1 MRACCSGC
9 AWTIPPSLPVP
20 VARPGRGADMD
31 MTLIPS
37 PISRR
42 RLIVGL
48 ASALLLAAPAAA
60 QQSLPAPSP
69 APIRCEAD
77 SCRSDDGLLL
87 RIGDDDAPAP
97 PLPGRT
103 DLPVAGTVPASP
115 AVTPDVAA
123 RGGQFMAELPNGG
136 VVWATEDP
144 TMVPPSLSV
153 QAAATVPFENG
164 RVIRP
169 LRFHSYNNYAS
180 FIQKLEVTLYR
191 GTDTDLVT
199 PLARIELPADY
210 VGDAEWSGELPPQIK
225 LRTGD
230 DLIYVARAYG
240 AGGAFDETRLQRIQL
255 VTPADFDRGL
265 QITRENVQKTL
276 GQALDGDSAQDLQL
290 SNSIY
295 GQSMLRLQNIPIHGS
310 RVRLYGR
317 NLEPNSRVRI
327 NGQDFPVDLEQKFAA
342 EFLEPVGEHRY
353 EVSVE
358 SRDAPS
364 AQRQLDVDVTGRYL
378 FLVAIADVTVS
389 RNSASGNLQPLA
401 ADDRDDDSFLSEG
414 RLAFYLKGKLRGK
427 YLVTA
432 QADTQDRELKYLFR
446 DFTQADAQ
454 DVFRRL
460 DPDLYYPV
468 YGDDS
473 TTYRDVDTQGRL
485 YLRVDWDQSQAVW
498 GNYATG
504 ITGTEYGQY
513 VRSLY
518 GGALNW
524 RSLEATPLGEA
535 RSQVKVFGSEAQSAP
550 GHSEF
555 LGTGGS
561 LYYLRHTDVLPG
573 SEQVVLEVRDRTTGR
588 TETRATLQEGVDYEI
603 DNLQGRLILTRPLAQ
618 LTRENVR
625 SITRDMPL
633 DGYDQLLLV
642 DYEYVP
648 LGFSSDDV
656 TYGARGRQWIG
667 DHVAIGGTW
676 IDENR
681 SGENYSLKGAD
692 LTLQAGRG
700 TYLKMEQTRTEAT
713 AAPVFYS
720 DNGGLSFIRRNPYEG
735 RRSGTASAVEA
746 RANLRELGWT
756 TQDWSLGAWW
766 RDVDAG
772 FSVARQ
778 DTGLPIQEY
787 GAEFLGYITDDFSLY
802 GRHTRTEQGELAL
815 EQSQLTAEWRLGND
829 GQLTGELRRVRE
841 EQELQSVDALLA
853 AIGYRQRFGASWE
866 LYGTG
871 QVTLDD
877 DGGAYEKN
885 DLLTLGARYLFGD
898 RSSVGAEV
906 SGGSRGHGAKVDGEY
921 RMAPD
926 HSLYGSYSYST
937 DRTGTDPLFDTGLQ
951 SGWTLGQRWRLSNQV
966 NVYNESQYLKDRRQD
981 SAGIVHTF
989 GMDFYPAQ
997 GWNLGFTI
1005 MDGELD
1011 STLGR
1016 VDRRAYSVS
1025 GGRTDAVA
1033 QWNSKL
1039 EYRRDSG
1046 AEQREQW
1053 VTTNRLLYKLN
1064 DDWRFALRANYAD
1077 TEDRIDRLADAKLV
1091 ETNMGF
1097 AWRPH
1102 DNTRWAGFGKFTYLY
1117 DVASLGQEGGN
1128 LYDQR
1133 SQILSLEGIRQLGAR
1148 WEVAGKLASRWGD
1161 YRTGRGEGAWLDS
1174 RADFA
1179 ALQLRYR
1186 LFAQWEG
1193 LAEHRWLKVR
1203 DGGVRKGWLVGV
1215 DRRVGENFKVGVGYN
1230 FTEFSDDMTE
1240 LKYDQKGFFLNM
1252 AGYY

>member
-1 MRACCSGC
+1 
-9 AWTIPPSLPVP
+9 
-20 VARPGRGADMD
+20 MD

-42 RLIVGL
+42 LSLGL
-48 ASALLLAAPAAA
+48 ASALLLALPAAA
-60 QQSLPAPSP
+60 QPVTPAPSP

-77 SCRSDDGLLL
+77 SCRNDDGLLL
-87 RIGDDDAPAP
+87 RIRDDSEPEL

-103 DLPVAGTVPASP
+103 DLPAANVVPLAP
-115 AVTPDVAA
+115 AVTPNVAS

-230 DLIYVARAYG
+230 ELIYVARAYG

-353 EVSVE
+353 DVSVE

-389 RNSASGNLQPLA
+389 KNSASGNLQPLA
-401 ADDRDDDSFLSEG
+401 ADDRDNDSFLSEG

-524 RSLEATPLGEA
+524 RSMEATPLGEA
-535 RSQVKVFGSEAQSAP
+535 RSQLKVFGSEAQSAP

-700 TYLKMEQTRTEAT
+700 TYLKMEQTRTDAT

-787 GAEFLGYITDDFSLY
+787 GAEFLGYLTDDFSLY
-802 GRHTRTEQGELAL
+802 GRHTRTEQGDLAL

-841 EQELQSVDALLA
+841 EQQLQSVDALLA
-853 AIGYRQRFGASWE
+853 AIGYRQRFGSSWE
-866 LYGTG
+866 VYGTG

-1011 STLGR
+1011 STVGR

-1064 DDWRFALRANYAD
+1064 EDWRFALRANYAD

-1203 DGGVRKGWLVGV
+1203 EGGVRKGWLVGV

>member
-1 MRACCSGC
+1 
-9 AWTIPPSLPVP
+9 
-20 VARPGRGADMD
+20 MD

-42 RLIVGL
+42 LSLGL
-48 ASALLLAAPAAA
+48 ASALLLALPAAA
-60 QQSLPAPSP
+60 QPVTPAPSP

-77 SCRSDDGLLL
+77 SCRNDDGLLL
-87 RIGDDDAPAP
+87 RIRDDSEPEL

-103 DLPVAGTVPASP
+103 DLPAANVVPLAP
-115 AVTPDVAA
+115 AVTPDVAS

-230 DLIYVARAYG
+230 ELIYVARAYG

-353 EVSVE
+353 DVSVE

-524 RSLEATPLGEA
+524 RSMEATPLGEA
-535 RSQVKVFGSEAQSAP
+535 RSQLKVFGSEAQSAP

-700 TYLKMEQTRTEAT
+700 TYLKMEQTRTDAT

-787 GAEFLGYITDDFSLY
+787 GAEFLGYLTDDFSLY
-802 GRHTRTEQGELAL
+802 GRHTRTEQGDLAL

-841 EQELQSVDALLA
+841 EQQLQSVDALLA

-866 LYGTG
+866 VYGTG

-898 RSSVGAEV
+898 RSSVGTEV

-1011 STLGR
+1011 STVGR

-1064 DDWRFALRANYAD
+1064 EDWRFALRANYAD

-1203 DGGVRKGWLVGV
+1203 EGGVRKGWLVGV

>member
-1 MRACCSGC
+1 
-9 AWTIPPSLPVP
+9 
-20 VARPGRGADMD
+20 MD

-42 RLIVGL
+42 LTLGL
-48 ASALLLAAPAAA
+48 ASALLLALPAAA
-60 QQSLPAPSP
+60 QQGTPVPTS

-77 SCRSDDGLLL
+77 SCRNDDGLLL
-87 RIGDDDAPAP
+87 RILDDSEPEL
-97 PLPGRT
+97 PLPGRADVPT
-103 DLPVAGTVPASP
+103 AGAVPASP

-180 FIQKLEVTLYR
+180 FIQTLEVTLYR

-230 DLIYVARAYG
+230 ELIYVARAYG

-265 QITRENVQKTL
+265 QITRESVQKTL

-353 EVSVE
+353 DVSVE

-389 RNSASGNLQPLA
+389 KNSASGNLQPLA

-446 DFTQADAQ
+446 DFTEADAQ

-618 LTRENVR
+618 LTRENAR

-787 GAEFLGYITDDFSLY
+787 GAEFLGYLTDDFSLY

-866 LYGTG
+866 VYGTG

-1011 STLGR
+1011 STVGR

-1064 DDWRFALRANYAD
+1064 EDWRFALRANYAD

-1117 DVASLGQEGGN
+1117 DVAALGQEGGN

>member
-1 MRACCSGC
+1 
-9 AWTIPPSLPVP
+9 
-20 VARPGRGADMD
+20 MD
-31 MTLIPS
+31 MTLS

-42 RLIVGL
+42 LSLGL
-48 ASALLLAAPAAA
+48 ASALLLAALPAAA
-60 QQSLPAPSP
+60 QQAGTAPSP

-77 SCRSDDGLLL
+77 SCRNDDGLLL
-87 RIGDDDAPAP
+87 RIRDDGADALA
-97 PLPGRT
+97 LPGRAGPVVT
-103 DLPVAGTVPASP
+103 DVVPVSP

-136 VVWATEDP
+136 MVWATEDP

-210 VGDAEWSGELPPQIK
+210 VGDAEWSGELPAQIK

-230 DLIYVARAYG
+230 ELIYVARAYG

-265 QITRENVQKTL
+265 QVTRENVQKTL

-353 EVSVE
+353 DVSVE

-513 VRSLY
+513 IRSLY

-656 TYGARGRQWIG
+656 TYGARGRQWLG

-756 TQDWSLGAWW
+756 MQDWSVGAWW

-778 DTGLPIQEY
+778 DTGLPMQEY
-787 GAEFLGYITDDFSLY
+787 GAEFLGYLTDDFSLY
-802 GRHTRTEQGELAL
+802 GRHTRTEQGDLAL

-853 AIGYRQRFGASWE
+853 AIGYRQRFGSSWE

-1005 MDGELD
+1005 MDGELE
-1011 STLGR
+1011 STVGR

-1064 DDWRFALRANYAD
+1064 EDWRFALRANYAD

>member
-1 MRACCSGC
+1 
-9 AWTIPPSLPVP
+9 
-20 VARPGRGADMD
+20 MD

-42 RLIVGL
+42 LSLGL
-48 ASALLLAAPAAA
+48 ASALLLALPAAA
-60 QQSLPAPSP
+60 QPVTPAPSP

-77 SCRSDDGLLL
+77 SCRNDDGLLL
-87 RIGDDDAPAP
+87 RIRDDSEPEL

-103 DLPVAGTVPASP
+103 DLPAANVVPLAP
-115 AVTPDVAA
+115 AVTPDVAS

-230 DLIYVARAYG
+230 ELIYVARAYG
-240 AGGAFDETRLQRIQL
+240 AGGAFDETRLQRLQL

-353 EVSVE
+353 DVSVE

-401 ADDRDDDSFLSEG
+401 ADDRDNDSFLSEG

-524 RSLEATPLGEA
+524 RSMEATPLGEA
-535 RSQVKVFGSEAQSAP
+535 RSQLKVFGSEAQSAP

-700 TYLKMEQTRTEAT
+700 TYLKMEQTRTDAT

-787 GAEFLGYITDDFSLY
+787 GAEFLGYLTDDFSLY
-802 GRHTRTEQGELAL
+802 GRHTRTEQGDLAL
-815 EQSQLTAEWRLGND
+815 EQSQLTAEWRLGNN

-841 EQELQSVDALLA
+841 EQQLQSVDALLA

-866 LYGTG
+866 VYGTG

-937 DRTGTDPLFDTGLQ
+937 DRTGTDPLFDAGLQ

-1011 STLGR
+1011 STVGR

-1064 DDWRFALRANYAD
+1064 EDWRFALRANYAD

-1148 WEVAGKLASRWGD
+1148 WELAGKLASRWGD

-1203 DGGVRKGWLVGV
+1203 EGGVRKGWLVGV

>member
-1 MRACCSGC
+1 
-9 AWTIPPSLPVP
+9 
-20 VARPGRGADMD
+20 MD
-31 MTLIPS
+31 MTLS

-42 RLIVGL
+42 LCLGL
-48 ASALLLAAPAAA
+48 ASALLLAALPAAA
-60 QQSLPAPSP
+60 QQAGPAPSP

-77 SCRSDDGLLL
+77 SCRNDDGLLL
-87 RIGDDDAPAP
+87 RIRDDSADAL
-97 PLPGRT
+97 PLPGRAGPVGT
-103 DLPVAGTVPASP
+103 DVVPMSP

-210 VGDAEWSGELPPQIK
+210 VGDAEWSGELPAQIK

-230 DLIYVARAYG
+230 ELIYVARAYG

-265 QITRENVQKTL
+265 QVTRENVQKTL

-353 EVSVE
+353 DVSVE

-656 TYGARGRQWIG
+656 TYGARGRQWLG

-778 DTGLPIQEY
+778 DTGLPMQEY
-787 GAEFLGYITDDFSLY
+787 GAEFLGYLTDDFSLY

-853 AIGYRQRFGASWE
+853 AIGYRQRFGSSWE

-1005 MDGELD
+1005 MDGELE
-1011 STLGR
+1011 STVGR

-1064 DDWRFALRANYAD
+1064 EDWRFALRANYAD

>member
-1 MRACCSGC
+1 
-9 AWTIPPSLPVP
+9 
-20 VARPGRGADMD
+20 MD

-42 RLIVGL
+42 LSLGL
-48 ASALLLAAPAAA
+48 ASALLLALPAAA
-60 QQSLPAPSP
+60 QPVTPAPSP

-77 SCRSDDGLLL
+77 SCRNDDGLLL
-87 RIGDDDAPAP
+87 RIRDDSEPEL

-103 DLPVAGTVPASP
+103 DLPAANVVPLAP
-115 AVTPDVAA
+115 AVTPDVAS

-210 VGDAEWSGELPPQIK
+210 VGDAEWSGELPAQIK

-230 DLIYVARAYG
+230 ELIYVARAYG

-353 EVSVE
+353 DVSVE

-389 RNSASGNLQPLA
+389 KNSASGNLQPLA
-401 ADDRDDDSFLSEG
+401 ADDRDNDSFLSEG

-524 RSLEATPLGEA
+524 RSMKATPLGEA
-535 RSQVKVFGSEAQSAP
+535 RSQLKVFGSEAQSAP

-700 TYLKMEQTRTEAT
+700 TYLKMEQTRTDAT

-787 GAEFLGYITDDFSLY
+787 GAEFLGYLTDDFSLY
-802 GRHTRTEQGELAL
+802 GRHTRTEQGDLAL

-841 EQELQSVDALLA
+841 EQQLQSVDALLA

-866 LYGTG
+866 VYGTG

-1011 STLGR
+1011 STVGR

-1064 DDWRFALRANYAD
+1064 EDWRFALRANYAD

-1148 WEVAGKLASRWGD
+1148 WELAGKLASRWGD

-1203 DGGVRKGWLVGV
+1203 EGGVRKGWLVGV

>member
-1 MRACCSGC
+1 
-9 AWTIPPSLPVP
+9 
-20 VARPGRGADMD
+20 MD

-42 RLIVGL
+42 IILGL
-48 ASALLLAAPAAA
+48 ASAVLLAAPAAA

-87 RIGDDDAPAP
+87 RIGDDDAPAL

-353 EVSVE
+353 DVSVE

-389 RNSASGNLQPLA
+389 KNSASGNLQPLA

-700 TYLKMEQTRTEAT
+700 TYLKMEQTRTDAT

-787 GAEFLGYITDDFSLY
+787 GAEFLGYLTDDVSLY

-937 DRTGTDPLFDTGLQ
+937 DSTGTDPLFDTGLQ

-1064 DDWRFALRANYAD
+1064 EDWRFALRANYAD

-1117 DVASLGQEGGN
+1117 DVASLGQDGGN

>member
-1 MRACCSGC
+1 
-9 AWTIPPSLPVP
+9 
-20 VARPGRGADMD
+20 MD
-31 MTLIPS
+31 MTLS

-42 RLIVGL
+42 LSLGL
-48 ASALLLAAPAAA
+48 ASALLLAALPAAA
-60 QQSLPAPSP
+60 QQAGTAPSP

-77 SCRSDDGLLL
+77 SCRNDDGLLL
-87 RIGDDDAPAP
+87 RIRDDGADALA
-97 PLPGRT
+97 LPGRAGPVVT
-103 DLPVAGTVPASP
+103 DVVPVSP

-136 VVWATEDP
+136 MVWATEDP

-210 VGDAEWSGELPPQIK
+210 VGDAEWSGELPAQIK

-230 DLIYVARAYG
+230 ELIYVARAYG

-265 QITRENVQKTL
+265 QVTRENVQKTL

-353 EVSVE
+353 DVSVE

-401 ADDRDDDSFLSEG
+401 ANDRDDDSFLSEG

-513 VRSLY
+513 IRSLY

-656 TYGARGRQWIG
+656 TYGARGRQWLG

-756 TQDWSLGAWW
+756 MQDWSVGAWW

-778 DTGLPIQEY
+778 DTGLPMQEY
-787 GAEFLGYITDDFSLY
+787 GAEFLGYLTDDFSLY
-802 GRHTRTEQGELAL
+802 GRHTRTEQGDLAL

-853 AIGYRQRFGASWE
+853 AIGYRQRFGSSWE

-1005 MDGELD
+1005 MDGELE
-1011 STLGR
+1011 STVGR

-1064 DDWRFALRANYAD
+1064 EDWRFALRANYAD

>member
-1 MRACCSGC
+1 
-9 AWTIPPSLPVP
+9 
-20 VARPGRGADMD
+20 MD

-42 RLIVGL
+42 LSLGL
-48 ASALLLAAPAAA
+48 ASALLLALPAAA
-60 QQSLPAPSP
+60 QPVTPAPSP

-77 SCRSDDGLLL
+77 SCRNDDGLLL
-87 RIGDDDAPAP
+87 RIRDDSEPEL

-103 DLPVAGTVPASP
+103 DLPAANVVPLAP
-115 AVTPDVAA
+115 AVTPDVAS

-210 VGDAEWSGELPPQIK
+210 VGDAEWSGELPAQIK

-230 DLIYVARAYG
+230 ELIYVARAYG

-353 EVSVE
+353 DVSVE

-401 ADDRDDDSFLSEG
+401 ADDRDNDSFLSEG

-524 RSLEATPLGEA
+524 RSMEATPLGEA
-535 RSQVKVFGSEAQSAP
+535 RSQLKVFGSEAQSAP

-700 TYLKMEQTRTEAT
+700 TYLKMEQTRTDAT

-787 GAEFLGYITDDFSLY
+787 GAEFLGYLTDDFSLY
-802 GRHTRTEQGELAL
+802 GRHTRTEQGDLAL

-841 EQELQSVDALLA
+841 EQQLQSVDALLA

-866 LYGTG
+866 VYGTG

-1011 STLGR
+1011 STVGR

-1064 DDWRFALRANYAD
+1064 EDWRFALRANYAD

-1203 DGGVRKGWLVGV
+1203 EGGVRKGWLVGV

>member
-1 MRACCSGC
+1 
-9 AWTIPPSLPVP
+9 
-20 VARPGRGADMD
+20 MD
-31 MTLIPS
+31 MTLS

-42 RLIVGL
+42 LSLGL
-48 ASALLLAAPAAA
+48 ASALLLAALPAAA
-60 QQSLPAPSP
+60 QQAGTAPSP

-77 SCRSDDGLLL
+77 SCRNDDGLLL
-87 RIGDDDAPAP
+87 RIRDDGADALA
-97 PLPGRT
+97 LPGRAGPVVT
-103 DLPVAGTVPASP
+103 DVVPVSP

-136 VVWATEDP
+136 MVWATEDP

-210 VGDAEWSGELPPQIK
+210 VGDAEWSGELPAQIK

-230 DLIYVARAYG
+230 ELIYVARAYG

-265 QITRENVQKTL
+265 QVTRENVQKTL

-353 EVSVE
+353 DVSVE

-513 VRSLY
+513 IRSLY

-656 TYGARGRQWIG
+656 TYGARGRQWLG

-778 DTGLPIQEY
+778 DTGLPMQEY
-787 GAEFLGYITDDFSLY
+787 GAEFLGYLTDDFSLY
-802 GRHTRTEQGELAL
+802 GRHTRTEQGDLAL

-853 AIGYRQRFGASWE
+853 AIGYRQRFGSSWE

-989 GMDFYPAQ
+989 GMDFYPGQ

-1005 MDGELD
+1005 MDGELE
-1011 STLGR
+1011 STVGR

-1064 DDWRFALRANYAD
+1064 EDWRFALRANYAD

-1161 YRTGRGEGAWLDS
+1161 YRTGRGHGAWLDS

>member
-1 MRACCSGC
+1 
-9 AWTIPPSLPVP
+9 
-20 VARPGRGADMD
+20 MD

-42 RLIVGL
+42 LSLGL
-48 ASALLLAAPAAA
+48 ASALLLALPAAA
-60 QQSLPAPSP
+60 QPVTPAPSP

-77 SCRSDDGLLL
+77 SCRNDDGLLL
-87 RIGDDDAPAP
+87 RIRDDSEPEL

-103 DLPVAGTVPASP
+103 DLPAANVVPLAP
-115 AVTPDVAA
+115 AVTPDVAS

-230 DLIYVARAYG
+230 ELIYVARAYG

-353 EVSVE
+353 DVSVE
-358 SRDAPS
+358 SHDAPS

-378 FLVAIADVTVS
+378 FVVAIADVTVS
-389 RNSASGNLQPLA
+389 KNSASGNLQPLA
-401 ADDRDDDSFLSEG
+401 ADDRDNDSFLSEG

-524 RSLEATPLGEA
+524 RSMEATPLGEA
-535 RSQVKVFGSEAQSAP
+535 RSQLKVFGSEAQSAP

-700 TYLKMEQTRTEAT
+700 TYLKMEQTRTDAT

-787 GAEFLGYITDDFSLY
+787 GAEFLGYLTDDFSLY
-802 GRHTRTEQGELAL
+802 GRHTRTEQGDLAL

-841 EQELQSVDALLA
+841 EQQLQSVDALLA

-866 LYGTG
+866 VYGTG

-989 GMDFYPAQ
+989 GMDFNPAQ

-1011 STLGR
+1011 STVGR

-1064 DDWRFALRANYAD
+1064 EDWRFALRANYAD

-1193 LAEHRWLKVR
+1193 LAEHRWLKVHE
-1203 DGGVRKGWLVGV
+1203 GGVRKGWLVGV

>member
-1 MRACCSGC
+1 
-9 AWTIPPSLPVP
+9 
-20 VARPGRGADMD
+20 MD

-60 QQSLPAPSP
+60 QQPLPAPSP

-535 RSQVKVFGSEAQSAP
+535 RSQIKVFGSEAQSAP

-1240 LKYDQKGFFLNM
+1240 LK
-1252 AGYY
+1252 

>member
-1 MRACCSGC
+1 
-9 AWTIPPSLPVP
+9 
-20 VARPGRGADMD
+20 MD

-42 RLIVGL
+42 LSLGL
-48 ASALLLAAPAAA
+48 ASALLLALPAAA
-60 QQSLPAPSP
+60 QPVTPAPSP

-77 SCRSDDGLLL
+77 SCRNDDGLLL
-87 RIGDDDAPAP
+87 RIRDDSEPEL

-103 DLPVAGTVPASP
+103 DLPAANVVPLAP
-115 AVTPDVAA
+115 AVTPDVAS

-210 VGDAEWSGELPPQIK
+210 VGDAEWSGELPAQIK

-230 DLIYVARAYG
+230 ELIYVARAYG

-353 EVSVE
+353 DVSVE

-401 ADDRDDDSFLSEG
+401 ADDRDNDSFLSEG

-524 RSLEATPLGEA
+524 RSMEATPLGEA
-535 RSQVKVFGSEAQSAP
+535 RSQLKVFGSEAQSAP

-681 SGENYSLKGAD
+681 SGENYGLKGAD

-700 TYLKMEQTRTEAT
+700 TYLKMEQTRTDAT

-778 DTGLPIQEY
+778 DTGLPVQEY
-787 GAEFLGYITDDFSLY
+787 GAEFLGYLTDDFSLY
-802 GRHTRTEQGELAL
+802 GRHTRTEQGDLAL

-841 EQELQSVDALLA
+841 EQQLQSVDALLA

-866 LYGTG
+866 VYGTG

-1011 STLGR
+1011 STVGR

-1064 DDWRFALRANYAD
+1064 EDWRFALRANYAD

-1203 DGGVRKGWLVGV
+1203 EGGVRKGWLVGV

-1252 AGYY
+1252 AGFY

>member
-1 MRACCSGC
+1 
-9 AWTIPPSLPVP
+9 
-20 VARPGRGADMD
+20 MD

-37 PISRR
+37 LISR

-48 ASALLLAAPAAA
+48 ASALLLALPAAA
-60 QQSLPAPSP
+60 QPVTPAPSP
-69 APIRCEAD
+69 TPIRCEAD
-77 SCRSDDGLLL
+77 SCRNDDGLLL
-87 RIGDDDAPAP
+87 RILDDSEPAL
-97 PLPGRT
+97 PLPGRA
-103 DLPVAGTVPASP
+103 DLPTAGAVPASP

-180 FIQKLEVTLYR
+180 FIQTLEVTLYR

-230 DLIYVARAYG
+230 ELIYVARAYG

-265 QITRENVQKTL
+265 QITRESVQKTL

-353 EVSVE
+353 DVSVE

-364 AQRQLDVDVTGRYL
+364 AQRQLEVDVTGRYL

-389 RNSASGNLQPLA
+389 KNSASGNLQPLA

-648 LGFSSDDV
+648 LGFSSNDV
-656 TYGARGRQWIG
+656 TYGGRGRQWIG

-787 GAEFLGYITDDFSLY
+787 GAEFLGYLNDDFSLY

-866 LYGTG
+866 VYGTG

-981 SAGIVHTF
+981 SAGLVHTF

-1011 STLGR
+1011 STVGR

>member
-1 MRACCSGC
+1 
-9 AWTIPPSLPVP
+9 
-20 VARPGRGADMD
+20 MD

-42 RLIVGL
+42 LIVGL
-48 ASALLLAAPAAA
+48 ASVLLLALPAAA
-60 QQSLPAPSP
+60 QPLTPAPSP

-77 SCRSDDGLLL
+77 SCRNDDGLLL
-87 RIGDDDAPAP
+87 RILDDSEPE
-97 PLPGRT
+97 LPGRAE
-103 DLPVAGTVPASP
+103 LPAAGAVPASP

-123 RGGQFMAELPNGG
+123 RSGQFMAELPNGG

-230 DLIYVARAYG
+230 ELIYVARAYG

-265 QITRENVQKTL
+265 QITRESVQKTL
-276 GQALDGDSAQDLQL
+276 GQTLDGDSAQDLQL

-353 EVSVE
+353 DVSVE

-389 RNSASGNLQPLA
+389 KNSASGNLQPLA

-485 YLRVDWDQSQAVW
+485 YLRVDWDQSQVVW

-787 GAEFLGYITDDFSLY
+787 GAEFLGYLNDDFSLY
-802 GRHTRTEQGELAL
+802 GRYTRTEQGELAL

-841 EQELQSVDALLA
+841 EQALQSVDALLA
-853 AIGYRQRFGASWE
+853 AIGYRQRFGSSWE

-981 SAGIVHTF
+981 SAGLVHTF

-1016 VDRRAYSVS
+1016 VDRRAYSIS

-1064 DDWRFALRANYAD
+1064 EDWRFALRANYAD

-1091 ETNMGF
+1091 ESNMGF

-1186 LFAQWEG
+1186 LFGEWEG

>member
-1 MRACCSGC
+1 
-9 AWTIPPSLPVP
+9 
-20 VARPGRGADMD
+20 MD
-31 MTLIPS
+31 MTLS

-42 RLIVGL
+42 LSLGL
-48 ASALLLAAPAAA
+48 ASALLLAALPAAA
-60 QQSLPAPSP
+60 QQAGTAPSP

-77 SCRSDDGLLL
+77 SCRNDDGLLL
-87 RIGDDDAPAP
+87 RIRDDGADALA
-97 PLPGRT
+97 LPGRAGPVVT
-103 DLPVAGTVPASP
+103 DVVPVSP

-136 VVWATEDP
+136 MVWATEDP

-210 VGDAEWSGELPPQIK
+210 VGDTEWSGELPAQIK

-230 DLIYVARAYG
+230 ELIYVARAYG

-265 QITRENVQKTL
+265 QVTRENVQKTL

-353 EVSVE
+353 DVSVE

-513 VRSLY
+513 IRSLY

-656 TYGARGRQWIG
+656 TYGARGRQWLG

-756 TQDWSLGAWW
+756 MQDWSVGAWW

-778 DTGLPIQEY
+778 DTGLPMQEY
-787 GAEFLGYITDDFSLY
+787 GAEFLGYLTDDFSLY
-802 GRHTRTEQGELAL
+802 GRHTRTEQGDLAL

-853 AIGYRQRFGASWE
+853 AIGYRQRFGSSWE

-1005 MDGELD
+1005 MDGELE
-1011 STLGR
+1011 STVGR

-1064 DDWRFALRANYAD
+1064 EDWRFALRANYAD

>member
-1 MRACCSGC
+1 
-9 AWTIPPSLPVP
+9 
-20 VARPGRGADMD
+20 

-42 RLIVGL
+42 IILGL
-48 ASALLLAAPAAA
+48 ASAVLLAAPAAA

-87 RIGDDDAPAP
+87 RIGDDDAPAL

-353 EVSVE
+353 DVSVE

-389 RNSASGNLQPLA
+389 KNSASGNLQPLA

-700 TYLKMEQTRTEAT
+700 TYLKMEQTRTDAT

-787 GAEFLGYITDDFSLY
+787 GAEFLGYLTDDVSLY

-937 DRTGTDPLFDTGLQ
+937 DSTGTDPLFDTGLQ

-1064 DDWRFALRANYAD
+1064 EDWRFALRANYAD

-1117 DVASLGQEGGN
+1117 DVASLGQDGGN

>member
-1 MRACCSGC
+1 MKTHHR
-9 AWTIPPSLPVP
+9 
-20 VARPGRGADMD
+20 
-31 MTLIPS
+31 S
-37 PISRR
+37 PA
-42 RLIVGL
+42 LIVRAL
-48 ASALLLAAPAAA
+48 LPHAMSCSVFALLLAAPPALA
-60 QQSLPAPSP
+60 QQAAPMAPSDV
-69 APIRCEAD
+69 RCEGD
-77 SCRSDDGLLL
+77 TCRSDDGELL
-87 RIGDDDAPAP
+87 RIGDDADTPLL
-97 PLPGRT
+97 PLPGHA
-103 DLPVAGTVPASP
+103 DPSAAGSVPLAP
-115 AVTPDVAA
+115 AVTPDVSA

-144 TMVPPSLSV
+144 SMVPPSLSV

-180 FIQKLEVTLYR
+180 FIEKLEVTLYR

-199 PLARIELPADY
+199 PLARIELPSDY
-210 VGDAEWSGELPPQIK
+210 VGDAEWDGTVPEQFK

-230 DLIYVARAYG
+230 ELIYVARAYG
-240 AGGAFDETRLQRIQL
+240 AGGSFDETQIQRIQL

-265 QITRENVQKTL
+265 QVTRDNVQKTL
-276 GQALDGDSAQDLQL
+276 GQALDGASAQDLQV

-342 EFLEPVGEHRY
+342 EFLEPVGQHRY
-353 EVSVE
+353 DVRVE

-378 FLVAIADVTVS
+378 FLVAIADVTLS
-389 RNSASGNLQPLA
+389 KNSASGNVQPLA
-401 ADDRDDDSFLSEG
+401 ADDRDTDGFLSEG
-414 RLAFYLKGKLRGK
+414 RLAFYLKGKMRGK

-446 DFTQADAQ
+446 DFSRADAQ

-485 YLRVDWDQSQAVW
+485 YLRVDWDQSQALW
-498 GNYATG
+498 GNFATG

-524 RSLEATPLGEA
+524 RSLSATPLGEA
-535 RSQVKVFGSEAQSAP
+535 RSQLKVFGSEAQSAP

-561 LYYLRHTDVLPG
+561 LYYLRHTDLLPG

-603 DNLQGRLILTRPLAQ
+603 DDLQGRLILTRPLAQ

-667 DHVAIGGTW
+667 DHVAVGGTW
-676 IDENR
+676 VEENR

-700 TYLKMEQTRTEAT
+700 TYLKMEQTRTDAT

-735 RRSGTASAVEA
+735 RRSGKASAVEA

-756 TQDWSLGAWW
+756 SQDWSLGAWW

-787 GAEFLGYITDDFSLY
+787 GAEFLGYLTDDFSLY

-841 EQELQSVDALLA
+841 EQELQDVSALLA
-853 AIGYRQRFGASWE
+853 AIGYRQRFGSSWE

-898 RSSVGAEV
+898 RSSVGAEL
-906 SGGSRGHGAKVDGEY
+906 SGGSRGHGGKVDAEY

-937 DRTGTDPLFDTGLQ
+937 DRTGTDPLFDSGLQ
-951 SGWTLGQRWRLSNQV
+951 SGWTVGQRWRLSNQV

-981 SAGIVHTF
+981 SAGLVHTF

-997 GWNLGFTI
+997 GWNLGFTL
-1005 MDGELD
+1005 MDGELE
-1011 STLGR
+1011 STVGR
-1016 VDRRAYSVS
+1016 INRRAYSVS

-1064 DDWRFALRANYAD
+1064 EDWRFALRANYAD
-1077 TEDRIDRLADAKLV
+1077 TQDRINPVADAKLV
-1091 ETNMGF
+1091 ETNVGF

-1133 SQILSLEGIRQLGAR
+1133 SQVLSLEGIRQIGER
-1148 WEVAGKLASRWGD
+1148 WEMAAKLASRWGD

-1203 DGGVRKGWLVGV
+1203 DGGVRKGWLLGV

>member
-1 MRACCSGC
+1 
-9 AWTIPPSLPVP
+9 
-20 VARPGRGADMD
+20 MD

-42 RLIVGL
+42 LSLGL
-48 ASALLLAAPAAA
+48 ASALLLALPAAA
-60 QQSLPAPSP
+60 QPVTPAPSP

-77 SCRSDDGLLL
+77 SCRNDDGLLL
-87 RIGDDDAPAP
+87 RIRDDSEPEL

-103 DLPVAGTVPASP
+103 DLPAANVVPLAP
-115 AVTPDVAA
+115 AVTPDVAS

-180 FIQKLEVTLYR
+180 FIHKLEVTLYR

-230 DLIYVARAYG
+230 ELIYVARAYG

-353 EVSVE
+353 DVSVE

-401 ADDRDDDSFLSEG
+401 ADDRDNDSFLSEG

-524 RSLEATPLGEA
+524 RSMEATPLGEA
-535 RSQVKVFGSEAQSAP
+535 RSQLKVFGSEAQSAP

-700 TYLKMEQTRTEAT
+700 TYLKMEQTRTDAT

-787 GAEFLGYITDDFSLY
+787 GAEFLGYLTDDFSLY
-802 GRHTRTEQGELAL
+802 GRHTRTEQGDLAL

-841 EQELQSVDALLA
+841 EQQLQSVDALLA

-866 LYGTG
+866 VYGTG

-1011 STLGR
+1011 STVGR

-1064 DDWRFALRANYAD
+1064 EDWRFALRANYAD

-1203 DGGVRKGWLVGV
+1203 EGGVRKGWLVGV

>member
-1 MRACCSGC
+1 
-9 AWTIPPSLPVP
+9 
-20 VARPGRGADMD
+20 MD
-31 MTLIPS
+31 MTLIPI

-42 RLIVGL
+42 LSLGL
-48 ASALLLAAPAAA
+48 ASALLLALPAAA
-60 QQSLPAPSP
+60 QPVTPAPSP

-77 SCRSDDGLLL
+77 SCRNDDGLLL
-87 RIGDDDAPAP
+87 RIRDDSEPEL

-103 DLPVAGTVPASP
+103 DLPAANVVPLAP
-115 AVTPDVAA
+115 AVTPDVAS

-230 DLIYVARAYG
+230 ELIYVARAYG

-295 GQSMLRLQNIPIHGS
+295 GQSTLRLQNIPIHGS

-353 EVSVE
+353 DVSVE

-364 AQRQLDVDVTGRYL
+364 AQRLLDVDVTGRYL

-389 RNSASGNLQPLA
+389 KNSASGNLQPLA
-401 ADDRDDDSFLSEG
+401 ADDRDNDSFLSEG

-518 GGALNW
+518 GGAVNW

-700 TYLKMEQTRTEAT
+700 TYLKMEQTRTDAT

-778 DTGLPIQEY
+778 DTGLPMQEY
-787 GAEFLGYITDDFSLY
+787 GAEFLGYLTDDFSLY
-802 GRHTRTEQGELAL
+802 GRHTRTEQGDLAL

-853 AIGYRQRFGASWE
+853 AIGYRQRFGSSWE

-1005 MDGELD
+1005 MDGELE
-1011 STLGR
+1011 STVGR

-1064 DDWRFALRANYAD
+1064 EDWRFALRANYAD

-1148 WEVAGKLASRWGD
+1148 WEAAGKLASRWGD

-1203 DGGVRKGWLVGV
+1203 EGGVRKGWLVGV

>member
-1 MRACCSGC
+1 
-9 AWTIPPSLPVP
+9 
-20 VARPGRGADMD
+20 MD

-42 RLIVGL
+42 HLIVGL

-60 QQSLPAPSP
+60 QQPLPAPSP

-199 PLARIELPADY
+199 PLARVELPADY

>member
-1 MRACCSGC
+1 
-9 AWTIPPSLPVP
+9 
-20 VARPGRGADMD
+20 MD

-42 RLIVGL
+42 LSLGL
-48 ASALLLAAPAAA
+48 ASALLLALPAAA
-60 QQSLPAPSP
+60 QPVTPAPSP

-77 SCRSDDGLLL
+77 SCRNDDGLLL
-87 RIGDDDAPAP
+87 RIRDDSEPEL

-103 DLPVAGTVPASP
+103 DLPAANVVPLAP
-115 AVTPDVAA
+115 AVMPDIAS

-210 VGDAEWSGELPPQIK
+210 VGDAEWSGELPAQIK

-230 DLIYVARAYG
+230 ELIYVARAYG

-353 EVSVE
+353 DVSVE

-401 ADDRDDDSFLSEG
+401 ADDRDNDSFLSEG

-524 RSLEATPLGEA
+524 RSMEATPLGEA
-535 RSQVKVFGSEAQSAP
+535 RSQLKVFGSEAQSAP

-700 TYLKMEQTRTEAT
+700 TYLKMEQTRTDAT

-787 GAEFLGYITDDFSLY
+787 GAEFLGYLTDDFSLY
-802 GRHTRTEQGELAL
+802 GRHTRTEQGDLAL

-841 EQELQSVDALLA
+841 EQQLQSVDALLA

-866 LYGTG
+866 VYGTG

-1011 STLGR
+1011 STVGR

-1064 DDWRFALRANYAD
+1064 EDWRFALRANYAD

-1203 DGGVRKGWLVGV
+1203 EGGVRKGWLVGV

>member
-1 MRACCSGC
+1 
-9 AWTIPPSLPVP
+9 
-20 VARPGRGADMD
+20 MD

-1117 DVASLGQEGGN
+1117 DVASLGQEGGD

>member
-1 MRACCSGC
+1 MDITLSRPSTWTAILLRRA
-9 AWTIPPSLPVP
+9 P
-20 VARPGRGADMD
+20 
-31 MTLIPS
+31 
-37 PISRR
+37 
-42 RLIVGL
+42 L
-48 ASALLLAAPAAA
+48 ALGTALLLATVPAIAQTALPSTAPDA
-60 QQSLPAPSP
+60 
-69 APIRCEAD
+69 IRCQDD

-87 RIGDDDAPAP
+87 RIGDDDAAVL
-97 PLPGRT
+97 PLPGRVDPRAAT
-103 DLPVAGTVPASP
+103 AVPLAP
-115 AVTPDVAA
+115 ATTPDVAGP
-123 RGGQFMAELPNGG
+123 GGQFMAELPNGG

-164 RVIRP
+164 RVTRP

-199 PLARIELPADY
+199 PLARIPLPADY
-210 VGDAEWSGELPPQIK
+210 VGDAEWDGTLPEQIK

-240 AGGAFDETRLQRIQL
+240 AGGAFDETRIQRIQL

-265 QITRENVQKTL
+265 QVTRENVQKTL
-276 GQALDGDSAQDLQL
+276 GQALDGDSAQDLQV

-295 GQSMLRLQNIPIHGS
+295 GQSTLRLQNIPIHGS

-342 EFLEPVGEHRY
+342 EFLEPVGQHRY
-353 EVSVE
+353 DVSVE
-358 SRDAPS
+358 ARDAPS

-378 FLVAIADVTVS
+378 FLVAIADVTLS
-389 RNSASGNLQPLA
+389 RNSASGNVQPLA
-401 ADDRDDDSFLSEG
+401 ADDRDTDGFLSDG
-414 RLAFYLKGKLRGK
+414 RLAFYLKGKMRGK

-485 YLRVDWDQSQAVW
+485 YLRVDWDQSQALW

-535 RSQVKVFGSEAQSAP
+535 RSQLKVFGSEAQSAP

-603 DNLQGRLILTRPLAQ
+603 DDLQGRLILTRPLAQ

-700 TYLKMEQTRTEAT
+700 TYLKVEQTRTDAT

-756 TQDWSLGAWW
+756 AQDWSVGAWW

-778 DTGLPIQEY
+778 DTGQPIQEY
-787 GAEFLGYITDDFSLY
+787 GAEFLGYLTDDFSLY

-841 EQELQSVDALLA
+841 EQALQDVSAMLA
-853 AIGYRQRFGASWE
+853 AIGYRQRFGSSWE

-906 SGGSRGHGAKVDGEY
+906 SGGSRGHGAKVDAEY

-981 SAGIVHTF
+981 SAGLVHTF

-997 GWNLGFTI
+997 GWNLGFTV

-1011 STLGR
+1011 STVGR
-1016 VDRRAYSVS
+1016 IDRRAYSVS

-1064 DDWRFALRANYAD
+1064 EDWRFALRANYAD
-1077 TEDRIDRLADAKLV
+1077 TDDRINPVADAKLV

-1102 DNTRWAGFGKFTYLY
+1102 DATGWAGFGKFTYLY

-1133 SQILSLEGIRQLGAR
+1133 SQVLSLEGIRQLGAR
-1148 WEVAGKLASRWGD
+1148 WEVAAKLASRWGD

-1186 LFAQWEG
+1186 LFEKWEG

-1203 DGGVRKGWLVGV
+1203 DGGVRKGWLLGV

>member
-1 MRACCSGC
+1 
-9 AWTIPPSLPVP
+9 
-20 VARPGRGADMD
+20 

-42 RLIVGL
+42 LSLGL
-48 ASALLLAAPAAA
+48 ASALLLALPAAA
-60 QQSLPAPSP
+60 QPVTPAPSP

-77 SCRSDDGLLL
+77 SCRNDDGLLL
-87 RIGDDDAPAP
+87 RIRDDSEPEL

-103 DLPVAGTVPASP
+103 DLPAANVVPLAP
-115 AVTPDVAA
+115 AVTPNVAS

-230 DLIYVARAYG
+230 ELIYVARAYG

-353 EVSVE
+353 DVSVE

-389 RNSASGNLQPLA
+389 KHSASGNLQPLA
-401 ADDRDDDSFLSEG
+401 ADDRDNDSFLSEG

-460 DPDLYYPV
+460 DPELYYPV

-524 RSLEATPLGEA
+524 RSMEATPLGEA
-535 RSQVKVFGSEAQSAP
+535 RSQLKVFGSEAQSAP

-700 TYLKMEQTRTEAT
+700 TYLKMEQTRTDAT

-787 GAEFLGYITDDFSLY
+787 GAEFLGYLTDDFSLY
-802 GRHTRTEQGELAL
+802 GRHTRTEQGDLAL
-815 EQSQLTAEWRLGND
+815 EQSQLTAEWRLGNN

-841 EQELQSVDALLA
+841 EQQLQSVDALLA

-866 LYGTG
+866 VYGTG

-1011 STLGR
+1011 STVGR

-1064 DDWRFALRANYAD
+1064 EDWRFALRANYAD

-1193 LAEHRWLKVR
+1193 LAEHRWLKVHE
-1203 DGGVRKGWLVGV
+1203 GGVRKGWLVGV

>member
-1 MRACCSGC
+1 
-9 AWTIPPSLPVP
+9 
-20 VARPGRGADMD
+20 MD

-37 PISRR
+37 LISR

-48 ASALLLAAPAAA
+48 ASALLLALPAAA
-60 QQSLPAPSP
+60 RPVTPAPSP
-69 APIRCEAD
+69 TPIRCEAD
-77 SCRSDDGLLL
+77 SCRNDDGLLL
-87 RIGDDDAPAP
+87 RILDDSEPAL
-97 PLPGRT
+97 PLPGRA
-103 DLPVAGTVPASP
+103 DLPTAGAVSASP

-180 FIQKLEVTLYR
+180 FIQTLEVTLYR

-230 DLIYVARAYG
+230 ELIYVARAYG

-265 QITRENVQKTL
+265 QITRESVQKTL

-353 EVSVE
+353 DVSVE

-389 RNSASGNLQPLA
+389 KNSASGNLQPLA

-498 GNYATG
+498 ANYATG

-648 LGFSSDDV
+648 LGFSSNDV

-713 AAPVFYS
+713 AARCS
-720 DNGGLSFIRRNPYEG
+720 IRT
-735 RRSGTASAVEA
+735 TAA
-746 RANLRELGWT
+746 
-756 TQDWSLGAWW
+756 
-766 RDVDAG
+766 
-772 FSVARQ
+772 
-778 DTGLPIQEY
+778 
-787 GAEFLGYITDDFSLY
+787 
-802 GRHTRTEQGELAL
+802 
-815 EQSQLTAEWRLGND
+815 
-829 GQLTGELRRVRE
+829 
-841 EQELQSVDALLA
+841 
-853 AIGYRQRFGASWE
+853 
-866 LYGTG
+866 
-871 QVTLDD
+871 
-877 DGGAYEKN
+877 
-885 DLLTLGARYLFGD
+885 
-898 RSSVGAEV
+898 
-906 SGGSRGHGAKVDGEY
+906 
-921 RMAPD
+921 
-926 HSLYGSYSYST
+926 
-937 DRTGTDPLFDTGLQ
+937 
-951 SGWTLGQRWRLSNQV
+951 
-966 NVYNESQYLKDRRQD
+966 
-981 SAGIVHTF
+981 
-989 GMDFYPAQ
+989 
-997 GWNLGFTI
+997 
-1005 MDGELD
+1005 
-1011 STLGR
+1011 
-1016 VDRRAYSVS
+1016 
-1025 GGRTDAVA
+1025 
-1033 QWNSKL
+1033 
-1039 EYRRDSG
+1039 
-1046 AEQREQW
+1046 
-1053 VTTNRLLYKLN
+1053 
-1064 DDWRFALRANYAD
+1064 
-1077 TEDRIDRLADAKLV
+1077 
-1091 ETNMGF
+1091 
-1097 AWRPH
+1097 
-1102 DNTRWAGFGKFTYLY
+1102 
-1117 DVASLGQEGGN
+1117 
-1128 LYDQR
+1128 
-1133 SQILSLEGIRQLGAR
+1133 
-1148 WEVAGKLASRWGD
+1148 
-1161 YRTGRGEGAWLDS
+1161 
-1174 RADFA
+1174 
-1179 ALQLRYR
+1179 
-1186 LFAQWEG
+1186 
-1193 LAEHRWLKVR
+1193 
-1203 DGGVRKGWLVGV
+1203 
-1215 DRRVGENFKVGVGYN
+1215 
-1230 FTEFSDDMTE
+1230 
-1240 LKYDQKGFFLNM
+1240 
-1252 AGYY
+1252 

>member
-1 MRACCSGC
+1 
-9 AWTIPPSLPVP
+9 
-20 VARPGRGADMD
+20 MD

-37 PISRR
+37 PISR

-48 ASALLLAAPAAA
+48 ASALLLATPAAA
-60 QQSLPAPSP
+60 QQTAPAASP

-87 RIGDDDAPAP
+87 RIGDDDAPAL

-353 EVSVE
+353 DVSVE

-389 RNSASGNLQPLA
+389 KNSASGNLQPLA

-787 GAEFLGYITDDFSLY
+787 GAEFLGYLTDDVSLY

-1064 DDWRFALRANYAD
+1064 EDWRFALRANYAD

>member
-1 MRACCSGC
+1 
-9 AWTIPPSLPVP
+9 
-20 VARPGRGADMD
+20 MD

-37 PISRR
+37 LISR

-48 ASALLLAAPAAA
+48 ASALLLALPAAA
-60 QQSLPAPSP
+60 QPVTPAPSP
-69 APIRCEAD
+69 TPIRCEAD
-77 SCRSDDGLLL
+77 SCRNDDGLLL
-87 RIGDDDAPAP
+87 RILDDSEPAL
-97 PLPGRT
+97 PLPGRA
-103 DLPVAGTVPASP
+103 DLPTAGAVPASP

-180 FIQKLEVTLYR
+180 FIQTLEVTLYR

-230 DLIYVARAYG
+230 ELIYVARAYG

-265 QITRENVQKTL
+265 QITRESVQKTL

-353 EVSVE
+353 DVSVE

-364 AQRQLDVDVTGRYL
+364 AQRQLEVDVTGRYL

-389 RNSASGNLQPLA
+389 KNSASGNLQPLA

-648 LGFSSDDV
+648 LGFSSNDV

-787 GAEFLGYITDDFSLY
+787 GAEFLGYLNDDFSLY

-866 LYGTG
+866 VYGTG

-951 SGWTLGQRWRLSNQV
+951 SGWTLGQRWQLSNQV

-981 SAGIVHTF
+981 SAGLVHTF

-1011 STLGR
+1011 STVGR

-1186 LFAQWEG
+1186 LFAKWEG

>member
-1 MRACCSGC
+1 
-9 AWTIPPSLPVP
+9 
-20 VARPGRGADMD
+20 MD

-42 RLIVGL
+42 LIVGL
-48 ASALLLAAPAAA
+48 ASVLLLALPAAA
-60 QQSLPAPSP
+60 QPLTPAPSP

-77 SCRSDDGLLL
+77 SCRNDDGLLL
-87 RIGDDDAPAP
+87 RILDDSEPE
-97 PLPGRT
+97 LPGRAE
-103 DLPVAGTVPASP
+103 LPAAGAVPASP

-123 RGGQFMAELPNGG
+123 RSGQFMAELPNGG

-230 DLIYVARAYG
+230 ELIYVARAYG

-265 QITRENVQKTL
+265 QITRESVQKTL
-276 GQALDGDSAQDLQL
+276 GQTLDGDSAQDLQL

-353 EVSVE
+353 DVSVE

-389 RNSASGNLQPLA
+389 KNSASGNLQPLA

-432 QADTQDRELKYLFR
+432 QADTQDRELKRLFR

-648 LGFSSDDV
+648 LGFSSNDV

-667 DHVAIGGTW
+667 DHVAVGGTW

-787 GAEFLGYITDDFSLY
+787 GAEFLGYLNDDFSLY

-841 EQELQSVDALLA
+841 EQALQSVDALLA
-853 AIGYRQRFGASWE
+853 AIGYRQRFGSSWE

-981 SAGIVHTF
+981 SAGLVHTF

-1016 VDRRAYSVS
+1016 VDRRAYSIS

-1064 DDWRFALRANYAD
+1064 EDWRFALRANYAD

-1186 LFAQWEG
+1186 LFGEWEG

-1203 DGGVRKGWLVGV
+1203 DGGVRKGWLLGV

>member
-1 MRACCSGC
+1 
-9 AWTIPPSLPVP
+9 
-20 VARPGRGADMD
+20 MD

-42 RLIVGL
+42 LSLGL
-48 ASALLLAAPAAA
+48 ASALLLALPAAA
-60 QQSLPAPSP
+60 QPVTPAPSP

-77 SCRSDDGLLL
+77 SCRNDDGLLL
-87 RIGDDDAPAP
+87 RIRDDSEPQL

-103 DLPVAGTVPASP
+103 DLPAANVVPLAP
-115 AVTPDVAA
+115 AVTPDVAS

-230 DLIYVARAYG
+230 ELIYVARAYG

-353 EVSVE
+353 DVSVE

-389 RNSASGNLQPLA
+389 KNSASGNLQPLA
-401 ADDRDDDSFLSEG
+401 ADDRDNDSFLSEG

-524 RSLEATPLGEA
+524 RSMEATPLGEA
-535 RSQVKVFGSEAQSAP
+535 RSQLKVFGSEAQSAP

-700 TYLKMEQTRTEAT
+700 TYLKMEQTRTDAT

-787 GAEFLGYITDDFSLY
+787 GAEFLGYLTDDFSLY
-802 GRHTRTEQGELAL
+802 GRHTRTEQGDLAL

-841 EQELQSVDALLA
+841 EQQLQSVDALLA
-853 AIGYRQRFGASWE
+853 AIGYRQRFGSSWE
-866 LYGTG
+866 VYGTG

-997 GWNLGFTI
+997 RWNLGFTI

-1011 STLGR
+1011 STVGR

-1064 DDWRFALRANYAD
+1064 EDWRFALRANYAD

-1203 DGGVRKGWLVGV
+1203 EGGVRKGWLVGV

>member
-1 MRACCSGC
+1 
-9 AWTIPPSLPVP
+9 
-20 VARPGRGADMD
+20 MD

-42 RLIVGL
+42 LSLGL
-48 ASALLLAAPAAA
+48 ASALLLALPAAA
-60 QQSLPAPSP
+60 QPVTPAPSP

-77 SCRSDDGLLL
+77 SCRNDDGLLL
-87 RIGDDDAPAP
+87 RIRDDSEPEL

-103 DLPVAGTVPASP
+103 DLPAANVVPLAP
-115 AVTPDVAA
+115 AVTPDVAS

-230 DLIYVARAYG
+230 ELIYVARAYG

-353 EVSVE
+353 DVSVE

-401 ADDRDDDSFLSEG
+401 ADDRDNDSFLSEG

-524 RSLEATPLGEA
+524 RSMEATPLGEA
-535 RSQVKVFGSEAQSAP
+535 RSQLKVFGSEAQSAP

-700 TYLKMEQTRTEAT
+700 TYLKMEQTRTDAT

-787 GAEFLGYITDDFSLY
+787 GAEFLGYLTDDFSLY
-802 GRHTRTEQGELAL
+802 GRHTRTEQGDLAL

-841 EQELQSVDALLA
+841 EQQLQSVDALLA

-866 LYGTG
+866 VYGTG

-1011 STLGR
+1011 STVGR

-1064 DDWRFALRANYAD
+1064 EDWRFALRANYAD

-1148 WEVAGKLASRWGD
+1148 WELAGKLASRWGD

-1203 DGGVRKGWLVGV
+1203 EGGVRKGWLVGV

>member
-1 MRACCSGC
+1 
-9 AWTIPPSLPVP
+9 
-20 VARPGRGADMD
+20 MD

-42 RLIVGL
+42 LSLGL
-48 ASALLLAAPAAA
+48 ASALLLALPAAA
-60 QQSLPAPSP
+60 QPVTPAPSP

-77 SCRSDDGLLL
+77 SCRNDDGLLL
-87 RIGDDDAPAP
+87 RIRDDSEPEL

-103 DLPVAGTVPASP
+103 DLPAANVVPLAP
-115 AVTPDVAA
+115 AVTPDVAS

-230 DLIYVARAYG
+230 ELIYVARAYG

-353 EVSVE
+353 DVSVE

-389 RNSASGNLQPLA
+389 KNSASGNLQPLA
-401 ADDRDDDSFLSEG
+401 ADDRDNDSFLSEG

-524 RSLEATPLGEA
+524 RSMEATPLGEA
-535 RSQVKVFGSEAQSAP
+535 RSQLKVFGSEAQSAP

-700 TYLKMEQTRTEAT
+700 TYLKMEQTRTDAT

-787 GAEFLGYITDDFSLY
+787 GAEFLGYLTDDFSLY
-802 GRHTRTEQGELAL
+802 GRHTRTEQGDLAL

-841 EQELQSVDALLA
+841 EQQLQSVDALLA

-866 LYGTG
+866 VYGTG

-1011 STLGR
+1011 STVGR

-1064 DDWRFALRANYAD
+1064 EDWRFALRANYAD

-1203 DGGVRKGWLVGV
+1203 EGGVRKGWLVGV

>member
-1 MRACCSGC
+1 
-9 AWTIPPSLPVP
+9 
-20 VARPGRGADMD
+20 MD

-37 PISRR
+37 PIFR
-42 RLIVGL
+42 RLTLGL
-48 ASALLLAAPAAA
+48 ASVLLLALPAAA
-60 QQSLPAPSP
+60 QQATSAPSP

-77 SCRSDDGLLL
+77 SCRNDDGLLL
-87 RIGDDDAPAP
+87 RIRDDDA
-97 PLPGRT
+97 
-103 DLPVAGTVPASP
+103 P

-210 VGDAEWSGELPPQIK
+210 VGDAEWNGELPPQIK

-265 QITRENVQKTL
+265 QLTRENVQKTL

-353 EVSVE
+353 DVSVE

-389 RNSASGNLQPLA
+389 KNSASGNLQPLA

-787 GAEFLGYITDDFSLY
+787 GAEFLGYLNDDFSLY

-841 EQELQSVDALLA
+841 EQALQSVDALLA
-853 AIGYRQRFGASWE
+853 AIGYRQRFGSSWE

-981 SAGIVHTF
+981 SAGLVHTF

-1064 DDWRFALRANYAD
+1064 EDWRFALRANYAD

-1186 LFAQWEG
+1186 LFGEWEG

>member
-1 MRACCSGC
+1 
-9 AWTIPPSLPVP
+9 
-20 VARPGRGADMD
+20 MD

-535 RSQVKVFGSEAQSAP
+535 RSQIKVFGSEAQSAP